1 MTSHTRGPKL
11 FSCRGLG
18 FLSMSIPPVLSK
30 ATGTCSVYV
39 AECVGNKQKILFYM
53 VLVLIAVGFIF
64 IFLELKPYGA
74 K

>member
-1 MTSHTRGPKL
+1 
-11 FSCRGLG
+11 
-18 FLSMSIPPVLSK
+18 MSIPPVLSK